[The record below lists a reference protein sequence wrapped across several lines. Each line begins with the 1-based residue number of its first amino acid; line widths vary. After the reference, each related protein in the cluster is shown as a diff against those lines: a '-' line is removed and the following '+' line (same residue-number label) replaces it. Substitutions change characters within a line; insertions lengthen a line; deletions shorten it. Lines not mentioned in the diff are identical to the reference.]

1 MWILLLSTHFSSIL
15 VHQQTRKLRTS
26 IADLSEESS
35 RCLKEVEQ
43 RGLSGGIDLVR
54 TLRDELRDVDF
65 KLSETKTMI
74 ATCRTKISMINAR
87 MKPQEENMKPQEA
100 EQDEAPVAATPPTKQ
115 TSQANWEES
124 TTSSIIEDDLES
136 IVMSPPPSFVAQ
148 NVVVEKPGKI
158 VKIPKEGKSA
168 SEKIAT
174 GDSQALAVRAP
185 GNQGYFKVDL
195 WQVILRIIGLHRAA
209 DRRAIEV
216 LAKQEKQG
224 KGSRVMLV

>member
-1 MWILLLSTHFSSIL
+1 M
-15 VHQQTRKLRTS
+15 HQQTRKLRTS

-87 MKPQEENMKPQEA
+87 MKPQEE
-100 EQDEAPVAATPPTKQ
+100 EQDQAPVAATPPTKQ